1 MARKTYEQI
10 EALKKKLNT
19 SRIWSFSRINAYINC
34 SYSYYLRYVKK
45 EKEKESNIYGL
56 LGGQFHDILE
66 KLYCKE
72 ITYDQMIVEADIA
85 IMNAGI
91 LEMKFDKTDSS
102 KNEGIETK
110 YFECMKHF
118 FEHHILVKSKVLCEK
133 EILIKIG
140 NHYFQGYIDAV
151 HKENDTYI
159 ITDYKSSTIYA
170 GKKIAQEGRQLM
182 LYALGLHQQGI
193 PVDKIK
199 IRWNFL
205 KYNALT
211 FTQKNDKVKTMN
223 AERFAWAGKLKSQL
237 RMNLKDTKKYTE
249 DEIEGLLTQCM
260 ELNSIHILPK
270 EIQDKYQITDCYVD
284 IPIDEDVLK
293 NLENE
298 FNDTVLEIYKKE
310 AEFEKDKKDDIWLR
324 TVDAGCSYFCYNIC
338 GYTAGQCQCYKEFL
352 QNISMFKNKENKPD
366 MLDSEVETGTEVSE
380 DDAWMRELGL
390 I

>member
-1 MARKTYEQI
+1 MARKTHEEI

-19 SRIWSFSRINAYINC
+19 SRIWSFSRINAFINC
-34 SYSYYLRYVKK
+34 SYSYYMKYVKR
-45 EKEKESNIYGL
+45 EKEKENNIYGL

-66 KLYCKE
+66 KFYKKE
-72 ITYDQMIVEADIA
+72 ISYEQMIEDAEIA
-85 IMNAGI
+85 IINVSV
-91 LEMKFDKTDSS
+91 LEMKFDKNDSQ
-102 KNEGIETK
+102 KNEGIENK

-118 FEHHILVKSKVLCEK
+118 FMNHVPVQSKVLCEK
-133 EILIKIG
+133 EIVIKIG
-140 NHYFQGYIDAV
+140 NHYFQGYIDAI
-151 HKENDTYI
+151 HREGDTYI

-170 GKKIAQEGRQLM
+170 GKKILQEGRQLM

-211 FTQKNDKVKTMN
+211 FTQKNGKVKTMN

-237 RMNLKDTKKYTE
+237 RMNLKDTKQSTE

-270 EIQDKYQITDCYVD
+270 EIQDKYQFADCYVEIPLDEETLANLEKEFTATILD
-284 IPIDEDVLK
+284 IYKREKDFEDTK
-293 NLENE
+293 NL
-298 FNDTVLEIYKKE
+298 DLWKKE
-310 AEFEKDKKDDIWLR
+310 
-324 TVDAGCSYFCYNIC
+324 VDVGCFYFCSNIC
-338 GYTAGQCQCYKEFL
+338 GYTAGQCHCYREFL
-352 QNISMFKNKENKPD
+352 SNADIFKSDNNKRIQAKD
-366 MLDSEVETGTEVSE
+366 DVGD